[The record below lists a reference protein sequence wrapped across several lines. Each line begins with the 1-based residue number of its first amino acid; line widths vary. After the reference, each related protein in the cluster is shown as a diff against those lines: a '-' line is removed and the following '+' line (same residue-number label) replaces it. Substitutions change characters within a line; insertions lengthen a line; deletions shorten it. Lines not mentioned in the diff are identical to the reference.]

1 MLKVFS
7 KKVWIQV
14 LLDICCGT
22 GSIGI
27 GLSDYF
33 DHIFGVEMVE
43 SSINDAKMNVK
54 ENKLEGK
61 CNFVLGKAE
70 DKVNDICQAATEV
83 KS

>member
-1 MLKVFS
+1 
-7 KKVWIQV
+7 
-14 LLDICCGT
+14 
-22 GSIGI
+22 
-27 GLSDYF
+27 
-33 DHIFGVEMVE
+33 MVE

-83 KS
+83 KVAKIKTDLCKEHVSVRNDLLLQTPFNHNDWFCISRP

>member
-1 MLKVFS
+1 
-7 KKVWIQV
+7 
-14 LLDICCGT
+14 
-22 GSIGI
+22 
-27 GLSDYF
+27 
-33 DHIFGVEMVE
+33 MVE

-83 KS
+83 KVAKIKKINVRNMSVLEMIYYCRLPSTITIGCVLADPKIS

>member
-1 MLKVFS
+1 
-7 KKVWIQV
+7 
-14 LLDICCGT
+14 
-22 GSIGI
+22 
-27 GLSDYF
+27 
-33 DHIFGVEMVE
+33 MVE

-83 KS
+83 KVAKIKKDQCKEHVGVRNDLLLQTPFNHNDWFYISRP

>member
-1 MLKVFS
+1 
-7 KKVWIQV
+7 
-14 LLDICCGT
+14 
-22 GSIGI
+22 
-27 GLSDYF
+27 
-33 DHIFGVEMVE
+33 MVE

-83 KS
+83 KVA